1 MYLLAMGELLLL
13 SLPTRESPLNQSTE
27 EEEEKKRGLAFSLR
41 KYLHIFFLFLLTS
54 SQNWYNSR
62 EKNSTAEKKNLRD
75 YYLFGFFENCQR
87 EVKTEINKKE
97 KCFLGW
103 CSIKEGKKQIRRTH
117 ASGKWCSVVSFHRPH
132 KRGRKR
138 KNLKLPSGHS
148 VQHLFILLFFF
159 I

>member
-1 MYLLAMGELLLL
+1 
-13 SLPTRESPLNQSTE
+13 
-27 EEEEKKRGLAFSLR
+27 
-41 KYLHIFFLFLLTS
+41 LFLLTS

-148 VQHLFILLFFF
+148 VQHLFILLFFSF
-159 I
+159 KIGKILFAQTLSEGSHDMVTLLVKKR